1 MLIVKALCSSG
12 PPAGCRRI
20 RYRATAAR
28 ATSHKTAGRIVF
40 PTQSFGDT
48 LAVHGPMFRARRV
61 EQIHA
66 DGLAGLRLPILAA
79 LMFGKTQPLI
89 GACSYASIPGSRVIA
104 STALPA
110 ILRASVSSC
119 GAKGAFG
126 PKLKLRPW
134 R

>member
-48 LAVHGPMFRARRV
+48 LAVHGRMFRARRV

-89 GACSYASIPGSRVIA
+89 GACSYASIPTPDCLCKFAGFSSHWINREKLA
-104 STALPA
+104 SFCHLQLEIVLAL
-110 ILRASVSSC
+110 
-119 GAKGAFG
+119 F
-126 PKLKLRPW
+126 
-134 R
+134 